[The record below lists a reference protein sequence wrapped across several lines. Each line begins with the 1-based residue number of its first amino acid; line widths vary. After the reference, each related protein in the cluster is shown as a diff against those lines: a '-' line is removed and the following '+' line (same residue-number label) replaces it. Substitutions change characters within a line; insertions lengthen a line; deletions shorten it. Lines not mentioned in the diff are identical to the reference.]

1 MSSKESSN
9 YPKKD
14 IFSGK
19 AILITAGP
27 TIEDIDPVRYI
38 TNRSSGKMGVA
49 LAEAARDLG
58 ANVILIHGP
67 LSVPLP
73 AGLNCIAVRSADD
86 MYQAVMDN
94 INKVQVAIFAAAV
107 ADYKPE
113 QKAKNKLKKDYSD
126 LNNIHWVK
134 TVDILGSVSKLSN
147 RPYVVG
153 FAAESEN
160 VIQYAKEKL
169 AKKGCDMICAND
181 ISVKGL
187 GFESDNNQIT
197 IVTNDEELSLSIKSK
212 RELSEEI
219 LIYLAKK
226 C

>member
-1 MSSKESSN
+1 MNPKEKSDNLGS
-9 YPKKD
+9 
-14 IFSGK
+14 FLRGETV
-19 AILITAGP
+19 LITAGP

-49 LAEAARDLG
+49 LAEVARDFG
-58 ANVILIHGP
+58 ADVILIHGP
-67 LSVPLP
+67 LAVPLP
-73 AGLNCIAVRSADD
+73 DGVKCIASRSADD

-94 INKVQVAIFAAAV
+94 IKQVQVAIFAAAV

-113 QKAKNKLKKDYSD
+113 QMAKNKLKKDYSD

-134 TVDILGSVSKLSN
+134 TVDILGSVSKLPN
-147 RPYVVG
+147 RPFVVG

-160 VIQYAKEKL
+160 VVQYAKEKL

-197 IVTNDEELSLSIKSK
+197 IVTGDDELTLPVSSK

-219 LIYLAKK
+219 LIYIAKRW
-226 C
+226 